1 MLLVLLEQID
11 WLIAHFPPIKILN
24 VRVEVHSNYNRVG
37 SNSGISAAKWVDNK
51 TVQVASKYIGIEPM
65 GTI

>member
-11 WLIAHFPPIKILN
+11 WPIAHFPPIKILN
-24 VRVEVHSNYNRVG
+24 AGVQVHSNYNRVD
-37 SNSGISAAKWVDNK
+37 SNSGITEAKWVDNK

-65 GTI
+65 GII